1 MSLYMKETVN
11 SAPRFALVGE
21 GMDRGVKKARK
32 QWMRNSAISTF
43 LQSSSD
49 FFFLRV
55 LTNKLA
61 EIMISK

>member
-11 SAPRFALVGE
+11 SAPRFVLVGE
-21 GMDRGVKKARK
+21 GMDRGVKKASK

-49 FFFLRV
+49 FFFSQGLDKQV
-55 LTNKLA
+55 GWNYD
-61 EIMISK
+61 I